1 MSIHLSVANGA
12 GLAPFKM
19 KIAGRFRLIVE
30 T

>member
-19 KIAGRFRLIVE
+19 KVAGRGRLTVE
-30 T
+30 I